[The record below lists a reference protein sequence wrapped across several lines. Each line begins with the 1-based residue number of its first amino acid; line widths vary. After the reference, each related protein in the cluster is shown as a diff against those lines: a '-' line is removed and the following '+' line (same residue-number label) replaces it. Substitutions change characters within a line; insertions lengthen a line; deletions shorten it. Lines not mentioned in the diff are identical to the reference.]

1 MLIHT
6 YYIHIYL
13 YMYSCDVKGKTY
25 AGTEQVT
32 PRRTAQPFYGRGRRY
47 GVTMGMGIM
56 GNLMITL
63 WSTNSYWKWPSRNSG
78 FSHKKMVIFHSFLY
92 VYQRVLSMDFWN
104 WHVDWTKHGEIVRFD
119 SQLLGCEGGGYWC
132 QKWGCF
138 DFDPSSVS
146 HVSLYCY
153 HYYYYYNDY
162 YHYTCC
168 YYYSII
174 FVVEMLLLSL
184 LSLSLLLLFLL

>member
-1 MLIHT
+1 MHILTKTLTRHT
-6 YYIHIYL
+6 
-13 YMYSCDVKGKTY
+13 
-25 AGTEQVT
+25 
-32 PRRTAQPFYGRGRRY
+32 TASFAQSRY
-47 GVTMGMGIM
+47 RASDPKKNRAAFLWKRSPLWGYH
-56 GNLMITL
+56 GNGNPGELDDYPLVNIQTAIE
-63 WSTNSYWKWPSRNSG
+63 NGHRNSG
-78 FSHKKMVIFHSFLY
+78 FSRKKMWFSIVML
-92 VYQRVLSMDFWN
+92 VYQRVLSMDLWN
-104 WHVDWTKHGEIVRFD
+104 WHVDWTKHGEIVR

-132 QKWGCF
+132 QKSGCF

-153 HYYYYYNDY
+153 HYHYHYYYHDY
-162 YHYTCC
+162 YHYTC